1 MTPILPDAIGRE
13 IEAMS
18 IDAKRALAAR
28 LRAMIADEMAP
39 AGAPDACPRCGCPEF
54 VHKGHDARGRQ
65 RWLCC

>member
-18 IDAKRALAAR
+18 IDTKRALAAR
-28 LRAMIADEMAP
+28 LRAMIAEEMAP

-54 VHKGHDARGRQ
+54 
-65 RWLCC
+65 